1 MTTKTIDLKE
11 TEAQIAE
18 LLSLVSKGTEIIFAD
33 GDKPFAKLV
42 RIDEPEKTRI
52 PGLHQGAIWT
62 SDDFDEPLSTDFW
75 VGDE

>member
-11 TEAQIAE
+11 TEVQIAE

-42 RIDEPEKTRI
+42 RIDEREKIRV
-52 PGLHQGAIWT
+52 PGLHQGAIWI
-62 SDDFDEPLSTDFW
+62 SGDFDEPLPTDFW
-75 VGDE
+75 MGDE